1 MKKLIILSLIILF
14 LDKTQ
19 NVLVQNNLFIVDN
32 IEVTGKTSGNN
43 YRERYLQIAIKKGF
57 QSLIE
62 KNFTERRSK
71 KILSTDLKTIKSL
84 T

>member
-19 NVLVQNNLFIVDN
+19 NVLAQNNLFIVDN

-62 KNFTERRSK
+62 KFYRK
-71 KILSTDLKTIKSL
+71 KIKEKY
-84 T
+84 